1 MKIVSLIT
9 ARGGSK
15 GIPNKNIIDVNGKPL
30 ISYSISASL
39 DSDVD
44 ETWVSTD
51 SDKIKMVSEECGSK
65 VIDRPKHLAD
75 DISMP
80 DDSLLHF
87 AKNNNFDILVFI
99 QPTSPMIKSEYINKG
114 IKMIK
119 SDKYDSVF
127 KENTMIICEIGLN
140 HMGNRKYSDKYVETL
155 LKTNCDA
162 ITYQIREKEF
172 YERDKY
178 KGFDFSFDYYSSLIQ
193 KLKGKKKFGVAL
205 ANKNMITECESI
217 GVDFYK
223 VLSWDLKDYDYITD
237 LLDKTSKHI
246 YVSTGT
252 SSISDLD
259 KFHKR
264 FGNINRLS
272 FIHTQLTFEAKD
284 TNLKSIQTISDKYNI
299 PVGYG
304 NHCKNLNTMY
314 SSLSFSPSDI
324 WFYVKGSDYETH
336 PDEIHSVPLNDV
348 GEFIENLKEVNLS
361 IGDGWKKNTN
371 TKGY

>member
-1 MKIVSLIT
+1 
-9 ARGGSK
+9 
-15 GIPNKNIIDVNGKPL
+15 
-30 ISYSISASL
+30 
-39 DSDVD
+39 
-44 ETWVSTD
+44 
-51 SDKIKMVSEECGSK
+51 
-65 VIDRPKHLAD
+65 
-75 DISMP
+75 
-80 DDSLLHF
+80 
-87 AKNNNFDILVFI
+87 
-99 QPTSPMIKSEYINKG
+99 
-114 IKMIK
+114 
-119 SDKYDSVF
+119 
-127 KENTMIICEIGLN
+127 MIICEIGLN
-140 HMGNRKYSDKYVETL
+140 HMGDKNYSDKYFETL
-155 LKTNCDA
+155 LKTDCDA

-172 YERDKY
+172 YQRDKY

-205 ANKNMITECESI
+205 ANKNMISECESI

-223 VLSWDLKDYDYITD
+223 VLSWDLKDYDYITN

-252 SSISDLD
+252 SSLSDLD
-259 KFHKR
+259 KFHRR

-324 WFYVKGSDYETH
+324 WFYVKGSDYKTH

-348 GEFIENLKEVNLS
+348 GEFIENLREVNLS